1 MELPKIIAEMFPG
14 LAAMALA
21 VGGWLWAKNIKRR
34 AHGEH
39 IHPAE

>member
-21 VGGWLWAKNIKRR
+21 LGGWLWARNIKNR
-34 AHGEH
+34 AHDNH
-39 IHPAE
+39 IEPAE